1 MATFIDPTV
10 SGSRRARQAP
20 SRCCFKYDRGSAFFT
35 FGEHHVARVDLGVS
49 ASNSAAID
57 CYEKLGFVRVGT
69 WPKAIMTGSHTLD
82 VLWMTVTRDRW
93 ARSTDKKQ

>member
-1 MATFIDPTV
+1 MIAE
-10 SGSRRARQAP
+10 AL
-20 SRCCFKYDRGSAFFT
+20 FFT
-35 FGEHHVARVDLGVS
+35 FEDHHVDRVDLGVS

-82 VLWMTVTRDRW
+82 VTYQRGT
-93 ARSTDKKQ
+93 